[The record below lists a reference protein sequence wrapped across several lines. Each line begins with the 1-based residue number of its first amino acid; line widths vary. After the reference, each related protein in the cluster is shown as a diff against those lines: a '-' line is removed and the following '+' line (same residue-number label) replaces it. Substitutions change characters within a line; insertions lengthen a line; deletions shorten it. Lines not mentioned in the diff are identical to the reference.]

1 MQIFHTSNVNQIYES
16 NFVTLQYKQRTTNNE
31 QQTTNNKQRTTNLN
45 LTDTHTHLYS
55 EEFDQDRDEMI
66 QRAINSGV
74 SRFFVPA
81 IDSNYTPKM
90 YDLAQQYPENVF
102 LMMGLHPTY
111 VKENYLEEL
120 AHVERELASKKFYAV
135 GEIGIDLFWDQTFL
149 KEQQQAFKYQIQLAK
164 KHRLGI
170 NIHCRDAFDE
180 VFEVLESE
188 KAVDLFGIFHCFT
201 GDLDQ
206 AQRAISLGMKLGIGG
221 VATFK
226 NGKIDQFLHEIDLQH
241 LVLETDSPYLAPVPH
256 RGKRNESSYTLLV
269 AQKLAEIYGLSVAE
283 IAAITTENSKQIFG
297 I

>member
-1 MQIFHTSNVNQIYES
+1 M
-16 NFVTLQYKQRTTNNE
+16 NNL
-31 QQTTNNKQRTTNLN
+31 LN

-66 QRAINSGV
+66 ERAIANGV
-74 SRFFVPA
+74 SRFFLPS
-81 IDSNYTPKM
+81 IDSSCTQKM
-90 YDLAQQYPENVF
+90 YDLEKQYPENVF

-120 AHVERELASKKFYAV
+120 AHVEKELASKKFYAV
-135 GEIGIDLFWDQTFL
+135 GEIGIDLYWDKTFL
-149 KEQQQAFKYQIQLAK
+149 KEQQHAFQHQIQLAK
-164 KHRLGI
+164 KYKLAI

-188 KAVDLFGIFHCFT
+188 KATDLFGIFHCFT
-201 GDLDQ
+201 GDLGQ
-206 AQRAISLGMKLGIGG
+206 AQKAIALGMKLGIGG

-226 NGKIDQFLHEIDLQH
+226 NGKIDQFLNEINLEH
-241 LVLETDSPYLAPVPH
+241 IVLETDSPYLAPVPF

-269 AQKLAEIYGLSVAE
+269 AQKLAAIYQLPVEE
-283 IAAITTENSKQIFG
+283 IARITTENSKSIFG